1 MVGERR
7 VWVDGRQMR
16 LRAAVQREDGF
27 SLIEV
32 LVVALV
38 IALLAAIGLSNFLQ
52 QQKKGWDA
60 DAKTSARELVSHIE
74 ACFVEKDRY
83 TACDSPVELATIL
96 NFPYGNGAGETEVVG
111 AGPESFTVIAH
122 SRSGADFHIVKT
134 DGSSARRTC
143 SPRDGGC
150 HSDGTW

>member
-1 MVGERR
+1 
-7 VWVDGRQMR
+7 MR
-16 LRAAVQREDGF
+16 LRAALEREEGF

-38 IALLAAIGLSNFLQ
+38 IGLLAAITLTNFLQ
-52 QQKKGWDA
+52 QQKKGWDV

-74 ACFVEKDRY
+74 ACFVEESAY
-83 TACDSPVELATIL
+83 TKCDSPAELATIL
-96 NFPYGNGAGETEVVG
+96 NFPYGNNAGETQVVG
-111 AGPESFTVIAH
+111 AGEQSFTVIAH

-134 DGSSARRTC
+134 DGRSPERTC

-150 HSDGTW
+150 RNDGTW